1 VSLTEP
7 KQKTA
12 LTLARVDIPQGLD
25 AQEVLIKNGAVAQNP
40 VDAKQID
47 NGWIVSE

>member
-12 LTLARVDIPQGLD
+12 LTLARVDIPQVLD
-25 AQEVLIKNGAVAQNP
+25 GQEVLIKNGAAAQNP
-40 VDAKQID
+40 VDAKQVD
-47 NGWIVSE
+47 NGSIVSE